1 MSETKGF
8 IEHLLSLVPQA
19 HSAAVQEA
27 ASNLVLD
34 GVAVAA
40 LGSCEPGPR
49 ILGDMAVA
57 TEAAPV
63 ATVIGRRAR
72 VSGPEAARANGASM
86 HVLDYE
92 PMWNPAN
99 HSLST
104 VLPALFA
111 LIEMRAR
118 GAAAARPDAPPLSG
132 QSLLAALALGI
143 ETQARLRIASGQYE
157 PGHLTFHPPGVVGPL
172 GSAVACGYLL
182 GLDADALVNALGIA
196 ASRAGAIQANAG
208 SMTKALHC
216 GQAAAS
222 GLESALM
229 ASRGF
234 TADADALAPPRG
246 YAAAFFGG
254 SYSTQLLTAPAPT
267 MHVVDPGPATKFY
280 PSQYGTHFVITAAL
294 AAREKMPPRA
304 TIRSVRIIGPYMPYV
319 DRPNPRTGL
328 AGKFSFQYTAAAALL
343 DGRVGVDSFTDE
355 RRFASDM
362 VALLPRFIIDGDPKR
377 SGRWHEMRVDIE
389 VELEDGRKLDGM
401 CDGPPG
407 SWGHRAEPERLV
419 NKARDCLRH
428 VLPAA
433 RADGLIATAR
443 RVGKLDGD
451 GVLAFI
457 GDLAF
462 DAPTEG
468 HA

>member
-1 MSETKGF
+1 MSETRDF
-8 IEHLLSLVPQA
+8 VEHLLSLIPQA
-19 HSAAVQEA
+19 EAQATQQAAA
-27 ASNLVLD
+27 DLVLD

-40 LGSCEPGPR
+40 LGAREPGPR
-49 ILGDMAVA
+49 ILGGLAVA
-57 TEAAPV
+57 DEAAPI
-63 ATVIGRRAR
+63 ATLIGRRER
-72 VSGPEAARANGASM
+72 VSGAQAARANGASM

-104 VLPALFA
+104 VLPALLA
-111 LIEMRAR
+111 LTEMRAR
-118 GAAAARPDAPPLSG
+118 GHADALTGAPALSG
-132 QSLLAALALGI
+132 AALLAALALGV

-172 GSAVACGYLL
+172 GSAFACGYLL
-182 GLDADALVNALGIA
+182 GLDADALVNAVGIA
-196 ASRAGAIQANAG
+196 ASRAGTILANAG

-229 ASRGF
+229 AARGF

-254 SYSTQLLTAPAPT
+254 SYSAALLTAPASA
-267 MHVVDPGPATKFY
+267 MHIVEPGPATKFY

-294 AAREKMPPRA
+294 AARAAMAELAAIKN
-304 TIRSVRIIGPYMPYV
+304 VRIIGPYMPYV
-319 DRPNPRTGL
+319 DRPNPPTGL

-343 DGRVGVDSFTDE
+343 DGRVDVHTFSDE
-355 RRFASDM
+355 RRFAPDM
-362 VALLPRFIIDGDPKR
+362 VALLPRMIVEGDPAR
-377 SGRWHEMRVDIE
+377 SGRWHEMRVDVQ
-389 VELEDGRKLDGM
+389 VELEDGTKVEGT

-407 SWGHRAEPERLV
+407 SWGRRASPERLTD
-419 NKARDCLRH
+419 KARDCLRH
-428 VLPAA
+428 VLPPQQ
-433 RADGLIATAR
+433 ADSSVTTAR
-443 RVGKLDGD
+443 RIGELNRDAL
-451 GVLAFI
+451 LAFI

-462 DAPTEG
+462 DAEA
-468 HA
+468 HV